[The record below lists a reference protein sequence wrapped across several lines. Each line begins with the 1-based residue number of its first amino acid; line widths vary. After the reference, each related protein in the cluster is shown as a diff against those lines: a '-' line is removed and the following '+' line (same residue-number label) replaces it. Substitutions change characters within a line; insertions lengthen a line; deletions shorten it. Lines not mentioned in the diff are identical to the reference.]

1 MKNQINVKK
10 IKKILTIEDHKNI
23 LLYLKIPIFS
33 EDEHKII
40 YYSGEKN
47 KNALSGSPK
56 LYFYKDSKIYIGYT
70 SGCSMDIISL
80 VQKRLNLLKEPSSFL
95 DAINLICKITGL
107 NINTS
112 KFNSVSHIYDWE
124 SDLGK
129 FLRFKQT
136 GTVLLSYDDTIL
148 SQLDHSIP
156 QPWLDEGIS
165 QDSLIKYQIG
175 YYERLNATTI
185 PCRDRQGKLIGI
197 RCRYWQPEEIEQGK
211 YRPLTLLDGTTF
223 KFPTNSILYGLNYN
237 WPEIERT
244 GTVYIGEGEKFV
256 LKMDTWF
263 HEKSCAVAMFGGS
276 LGLKRRNDLVKL
288 GVKRVV
294 LVPDNDWI
302 DKGKEKFDEWQ
313 KKIQKQIDLWN
324 GYASVEVVWDNG
336 DTPILEP
343 KQNATDQTLDI
354 WNRLY
359 ENREIC
365 S

>member
-1 MKNQINVKK
+1 MNQINTKRLK
-10 IKKILTIEDHKNI
+10 SSLTLEDHKTI
-23 LLYLKIPIFS
+23 CKALGIPAFS
-33 EDEHKII
+33 ESASQIVYWTADKHVD
-40 YYSGEKN
+40 GFQ
-47 KNALSGSPK
+47 GSPK
-56 LYFYKDSKIYIGYT
+56 LVFYKDTGIYIGYT
-70 SGCSMDIISL
+70 AGMSYDVISL
-80 VQKRLNLLKEPSSFL
+80 TQRRLSLLKQPSSFI
-95 DAINLICKITGL
+95 DAINFILSVTGKEIDSVQRL
-107 NINTS
+107 TKTHVYNWQADLE
-112 KFNSVSHIYDWE
+112 KFI
-124 SDLGK
+124 
-129 FLRFKQT
+129 RFRRT
-136 GTVLLSYDDTIL
+136 GTTLTTYDDTIL
-148 SQLDHSIP
+148 SQLGQSIP

-165 QDSLIKYQIG
+165 EDTLVKYQIG
-175 YYERLNATTI
+175 CYERLNATTI
-185 PCRDRQGKLIGI
+185 PCRDKQGNLIGI

-288 GVKRVV
+288 GVKRVI

-302 DKGKEKFDEWQ
+302 DKNEEKFDEWQ
-313 KKIQKQIDLWN
+313 KKIQKQIDLWG